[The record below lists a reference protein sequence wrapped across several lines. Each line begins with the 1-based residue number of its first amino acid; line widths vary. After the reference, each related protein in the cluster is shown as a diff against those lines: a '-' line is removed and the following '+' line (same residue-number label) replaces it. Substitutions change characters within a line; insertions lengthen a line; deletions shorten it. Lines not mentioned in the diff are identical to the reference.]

1 MPKKAWRD
9 AVTDTLTAHMR
20 RGAHPRDM
28 RDMANTL
35 ASVQPVDYAGQPI
48 AVPSAPKRRTRGGKW
63 GRRKV

>member
-20 RGAHPRDM
+20 RGAHPREM
-28 RDMANTL
+28 RDMANTV
-35 ASVQPVDYAGQPI
+35 ASVQPVDYEGMPI
-48 AVPSAPKRRTRGGKW
+48 ATPAPTHKRKRGKF